1 MTDGDPAGSAPP
13 AGVPPELIA
22 GRAWAF
28 RYWVECDAKARFARL
43 AEDLAKIHTPA
54 PLVNM
59 AVRASNDEGRHA
71 GYCGELAARY
81 GRPVEPG
88 PTEPTEIAPPRLG
101 FKKRVIYEV
110 VAVCLAESE
119 STVMLVALMGATKNE
134 EMKKILREFARDE
147 VTHAQFGWA
156 VLASQ
161 KERTDL
167 SFLSRWIPWMLKTT
181 AGDSFKRAAPGVE
194 DDRVAEHGVLP
205 YSMRRRVFIDTLN
218 DIIFP
223 GLETLAIDTTPS
235 RAWLKSSVTLS
246 SG

>member
-1 MTDGDPAGSAPP
+1 VTDRDAAVSAPQV
-13 AGVPPELIA
+13 GVPPEVIA
-22 GRAWAF
+22 GKAWAF

-43 AEDLAKIHTPA
+43 AEDLAEIRTPA
-54 PLVNM
+54 PLVDM
-59 AVRASNDEGRHA
+59 AVRASSDEERHA

-81 GRPVEPG
+81 GGSVERG
-88 PTEPTEIAPPRLG
+88 PTEPVEIAPARLG

-110 VAVCLAESE
+110 AAVCLAESE

-134 EMKKILREFARDE
+134 EMKRILREFARDE

-161 KERTDL
+161 KARTDL
-167 SFLSRWIPWMLKTT
+167 SFLSSWIPWMLRTT
-181 AGDSFKRAAPGVE
+181 AGDSFKRPAPGVE

-223 GLETLAIDTTPS
+223 GLVSLGVDTSPS
-235 RAWLKSSVTLS
+235 RDWLKASVTAS
-246 SG
+246 